1 MPKHKPSSS
10 SQSGEPNSK
19 KVCTKSS
26 RSDDN
31 DESEEEELTNQ
42 SQRPDFTAPLKEREA
57 ECGII
62 EKISVKN
69 FMCHGRLDCNFG
81 PNVNFVVGR
90 NGSGKSAILT
100 AIVVGLG
107 GKAIATSRC
116 NSVKNFIK
124 AGKKDA
130 EVCIKLRNRGTNAYK
145 PDMYGPS
152 ITVKRRIL
160 REGGNS
166 YRIMSDKGE
175 VISTNEDE
183 LSHIMD
189 HFNIQID
196 NPVSIMNQETSKNFL
211 LKQNAKDNY
220 EFFLKATRLDQVSI
234 DYREIM
240 KSMGLTEEKVDA
252 QSEKLPALG
261 NEVLEIEQKFKACL
275 HDLTNNRQK
284 LLNQSAWAQVAEL
297 ERDDLAGASI
307 EVQTAKQ
314 HRKHYEEKKKELTAK
329 IANLKKEADA
339 AQKEVETLDTILEQK
354 NTSLKNIRSCIAQR
368 TKYYFIALMS
378 TRGYS
383 GQLIFNHSKEE
394 LILKVNLGES
404 QKANDMSK
412 DLRSLSGGEMSFSTV
427 CLIMA
432 LWESAECPLMAI
444 DEFDV
449 SMDMMNR
456 KTCIELLLGFAED
469 QPIRQ
474 FIFLTPQ
481 DMSTITP
488 RPSVRI
494 IQLPDPERN

>member
-189 HFNIQID
+189 HFNIQ
-196 NPVSIMNQETSKNFL
+196 
-211 LKQNAKDNY
+211 
-220 EFFLKATRLDQVSI
+220 FFLKATRLDQVSI